1 MSLTC
6 KRIIEELNKLAP
18 EYLAEE
24 WDNVGLML
32 GDMEQE
38 VRRILI
44 ALDAIPEVI
53 KEAIEE
59 KVDLIITHHPFIF
72 KPIKHIRKDHVLGK
86 SIYDLIQ
93 NNIALYSAHTN
104 LDIAFGGTNDVLAQI
119 LELENITVL
128 SELDLKSRN
137 SEEKYGMGRIGT
149 VKRSY
154 TLDEFARFVQ
164 GKLKLP
170 NIRIVGESNHI
181 INKVAL
187 TTGSGVSYLQDA
199 VNKKAD
205 VFITGDVKF
214 HDAQRAL
221 QLGIALIDAGHYGT
235 ENIIVP
241 ILKEYLEKLK
251 EPEHSLE
258 ILTSKVNGE
267 PFRINI

>member
-1 MSLTC
+1 LSLTC

-18 EYLAEE
+18 EQLAEE
-24 WDNVGLML
+24 WDNVGLMI

-38 VRRILI
+38 VSRILI

-53 KEAIEE
+53 KEAIEG

-72 KPIKHIRKDHVLGK
+72 KPIKYIRRDHFLGK
-86 SIYDLIQ
+86 SIYELIQ

-119 LELENITVL
+119 LELENVEIL
-128 SELDLKSRN
+128 SELEVKSRN
-137 SEEKYGMGRIGT
+137 GEEKYGMGRVGT
-149 VKRSY
+149 VKRKY
-154 TLDEFARFVQ
+154 TLDEFEKFVQ
-164 GKLKLP
+164 NKLKLS
-170 NIRIVGESNHI
+170 NIRIVGDSNHI

-187 TTGSGVSYLQDA
+187 TTGSGMSYLQDA
-199 VNKKAD
+199 VDKKAD

-214 HDAQRAL
+214 HDAQRAS

-241 ILKEYLEKLK
+241 VLKEYLKKLQ
-251 EPEHSLE
+251 EQDHSLE
-258 ILTSKVNGE
+258 ILISKVNGE
-267 PFRINI
+267 LFRINI